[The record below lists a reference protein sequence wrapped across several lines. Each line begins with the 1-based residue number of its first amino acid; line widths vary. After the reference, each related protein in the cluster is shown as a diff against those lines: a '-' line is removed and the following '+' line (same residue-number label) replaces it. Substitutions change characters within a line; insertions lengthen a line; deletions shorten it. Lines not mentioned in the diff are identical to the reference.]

1 MLRASSP
8 HIRPLVGEVR
18 SNFKNRLRILE
29 NGSHGNERNILPP
42 LVTRGFPYR
51 PLPGSWGMLVEITVS
66 GMIFQENRDNK
77 NERFTVRD
85 VFGLGPVSIR
95 LHAGEQIET
104 IYIRTFMRG
113 IRREVWWILKW
124 SWLIYFYWDEVSWF
138 G

>member
-1 MLRASSP
+1 
-8 HIRPLVGEVR
+8 
-18 SNFKNRLRILE
+18 
-29 NGSHGNERNILPP
+29 
-42 LVTRGFPYR
+42 
-51 PLPGSWGMLVEITVS
+51 MLVEITVS

-113 IRREVWWILKW
+113 IRREV
-124 SWLIYFYWDEVSWF
+124 
-138 G
+138 